1 MALYLSAK
9 TLDISTG
16 DVVIVVLNNKDADS
30 LSIRPG
36 DALTI
41 SHDDQ
46 SANVT
51 ADVTRD
57 LVREGEIGLFNE
69 VSKRINVE
77 NGGVVGVDYLQRS
90 EATKAIVKKLLRNEL
105 NEDEIRTVIEG
116 IVSNHLGTIETAYFA
131 ACGFSPGFSDKEL
144 YYLTKAI
151 AETGNT
157 INWKKELGIDMVVD
171 KHSIG
176 GIPGKGV
183 TPILVPIIASLGLV
197 IPDAP
202 SRAIT
207 APAGTADIMEV
218 FCPVTFTKDE
228 VVQLVKKAGAC
239 IVWGGCLD
247 IAPADEALIRI
258 EKPLGIELYD
268 KFIVSILAKKVAMG
282 VNHLVLDLPTGPDTK
297 VEYEHEVP
305 VIRRKFITLAEQF
318 GMKIEVLGR
327 QPLSPDGRG
336 IGPVLEAR
344 DILMVLEQSPDRYL
358 PLEALAIKMAGTLL
372 ELCGHAKAGQ
382 GETLAREQLTSG
394 KALEKF
400 KQIIQTQGGD
410 PNVTSQTLPAGD
422 VIYVH
427 YAERAGEVV
436 DIDNKLVREV
446 ASALGCPHN
455 KKAGIFFYKQVGEDV
470 KKDDKLLKI
479 YSTSTE
485 RLETAKQLLKTKDII
500 ILK

>member
-30 LSIRPG
+30 LAIRPG
-36 DALTI
+36 DALAI
-41 SHDDQ
+41 SHGDQ
-46 SANVT
+46 TANVT

-57 LVREGEIGLFNE
+57 LVKEGEIGLFNE

-77 NGGVVGVDYLQRS
+77 AGEVVGVDYLDRS
-90 EATKAIVKKLLRNEL
+90 EATKAIVKKLLKNDLTE
-105 NEDEIRTVIEG
+105 EEIHTVIEG
-116 IVSNHLGTIETAYFA
+116 IVSNHLGTIETTYFA
-131 ACGFSPGFSDKEL
+131 ACGFSPGFTDKEI

-151 AETGNT
+151 AQTGNT
-157 INWKKELGIDMVVD
+157 IDWKKELGIDMVVD

-183 TPILVPIIASLGLV
+183 TPILVAIVASLGLV

-207 APAGTADIMEV
+207 APAGTADVMEV
-218 FCPVTFTKDE
+218 LCPVTFTRDE

-239 IVWGGCLD
+239 IVWGGGLD

-282 VNHLVLDLPTGPDTK
+282 INHLVLDLPTGVDTK
-297 VEYEHEVP
+297 VEYDHEVP
-305 VIRRKFITLAEQF
+305 VIRRKFLSLAEQF

-327 QPLSPDGRG
+327 HPLSPDGRG
-336 IGPVLEAR
+336 VGPVLEAR
-344 DILMVLEQSPDRYL
+344 DILMVLEQSPERYL
-358 PLEALAIKMAGTLL
+358 PLEALAIQMSGILL
-372 ELCGHAKAGQ
+372 ELCGQSPTGK
-382 GETLAREQLTSG
+382 GEATARAQLISG

-400 KQIIQTQGGD
+400 KQIIEVQGGD
-410 PNVTSQTLPAGD
+410 PKVTSQTLPAGD

-427 YAERAGEVV
+427 YAEKTGEVA

-455 KKAGIFFYKQVGEDV
+455 KKAGIYFYKQIGEDV
-470 KKDDKLLKI
+470 KKDDKLLKL

-500 ILK
+500 ILR